1 MKPILQSVE
10 AARRL
15 ARGQLGTRE
24 RIVDAVQRF
33 IERLTRR
40 RRPAYKPIPDDH
52 FYTPPQRDWWLGR

>member
-40 RRPAYKPIPDDH
+40 YCPNFNSGTDAQTKLV
-52 FYTPPQRDWWLGR
+52 QNGGAK